1 MVIED
6 IILSEE
12 AISKALSMIKK
23 EEYLKKHKY
32 EIYNGKDGKWYTYL
46 PDDTKKYGRRLVKR
60 RKKQVRKKL
69 LLRKNLIR

>member
-32 EIYNGKDGKWYTYL
+32 EIYNGKDGKWYIS
-46 PDDTKKYGRRLVKR
+46 P
-60 RKKQVRKKL
+60 
-69 LLRKNLIR
+69 